1 MPIEIKDGAPS
12 ATVTTEAEAYSVQ
25 TQAGSAKSARFAP
38 SEMEPPFVLFH
49 HPRRWQLD
57 GDGLPIPS
65 LAKMAIE
72 PGVGGVDARGNWS
85 FARAQREQ
93 NGESMIPE
101 SAATATDTPDG
112 KPGYVRRTMTAAGP
126 YFHTAWERI
135 VVTDGEGKVEQVD
148 AAGYRKWLT
157 ALASRG
163 VTPGISDRTIT
174 RLQETLDRSLSG
186 EADRATEG
194 SKRAAA
200 ATKRQIAGLEAWA
213 KKRADAAA
221 KTAVQSG
228 AAGV

>member
-12 ATVTTEAEAYSVQ
+12 AVVNTEAEAYSVQ
-25 TQAGSAKSARFAP
+25 AQAGSAKSARFAA

-85 FARAQREQ
+85 IARAQREQ

-101 SAATATDTPDG
+101 TSATAADTPDG
-112 KPGYVRRTMTAAGP
+112 RPGYVRRTLTGAGP

-148 AAGYRKWLT
+148 AAGYRRWLI
-157 ALASRG
+157 ALVARG
-163 VTPGISDRTIT
+163 VIPDISDRTIV
-174 RLQETLDRSLSG
+174 RLQETLERSLSG

-200 ATKRQIAGLEAWA
+200 AIKRQISGLETWA
-213 KKRADAAA
+213 KKRAAAAA
-221 KTAVQSG
+221 KAAATFGG
-228 AAGV
+228 ADD